1 MPTTNVQGTSLVEML
16 VSLTLLELLAVV
28 TLHVIVA
35 TERIARNVASGS
47 ATDMARLEST
57 RLAAT
62 DPACLSAPGPM
73 LIPLAFAAEANRAPV
88 TVLLRCGH

>member
-28 TLHVIVA
+28 TLHTIVA
-35 TERIARNVASGS
+35 TQRIARNVDAGT
-47 ATDMARLEST
+47 ATDLARLEAT

-62 DPACLSAPGPM
+62 DPVCQGAPNPM
-73 LIPLAFAAEANRAPV
+73 FVPLAFPARANRAPV